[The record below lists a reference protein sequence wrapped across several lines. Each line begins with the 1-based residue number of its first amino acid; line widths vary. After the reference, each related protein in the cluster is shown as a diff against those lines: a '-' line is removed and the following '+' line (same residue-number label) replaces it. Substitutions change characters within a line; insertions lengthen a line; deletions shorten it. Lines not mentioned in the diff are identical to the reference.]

1 MMWVCCFGLIFSPV
15 GVFSSVPVTQLS
27 HDFTDDLVPS
37 QSVNFLANF
46 TIEVSHHSLG
56 VLEGTSLVQQSD
68 TELFNLHVLSSLTE
82 YFLDPVVPGVSFDAV
97 EDGETEL
104 SLGEI
109 FSKTL
114 VCRVVIQLQVSVV
127 ISVTSFQS
135 KYFKNI
141 MILLSITL
149 FGSRGP
155 TSESDG

>member
-1 MMWVCCFGLIFSPV
+1 MMWTCCFGFILSPPSITV
-15 GVFSSVPVTQLS
+15 LSVPVTQFS
-27 HDFTDDLVPS
+27 HNFTDDLVPS
-37 QSVNFLANF
+37 QPCNFLAYF
-46 TIEVSHHSLG
+46 TVQVSHHSLG
-56 VLEGTSLVQQSD
+56 VLERSSLIQQSD

-141 MILLSITL
+141 MILTKYYLIWK
-149 FGSRGP
+149 
-155 TSESDG
+155 